1 MILVFYGGGV
11 GGEVK
16 SSFIG
21 LFETILQPLGELLVQ
36 PEISKCGYVDN
47 HT

>member
-1 MILVFYGGGV
+1 MISVFYWGCV

-21 LFETILQPLGELLVQ
+21 LFETILQSLGELLVQ